1 MISEIPRL
9 VMRGNTRSEG
19 GSKRIKIISGA
30 SPLEQLDLQN
40 FEGNAQGLRVLTQLE
55 GHLFDG
61 GRRPTFATLGT
72 FIKYP
77 WSSGHAVSIQKQK
90 FGFFQSEKE
99 HIEEIASELGLIPK
113 GGGSWVRHPLV
124 YLVEA
129 ADDICYAII
138 DLEDALEVGILDFGE
153 VEPILLNGLNPA
165 EADQYQTICAK
176 DLPRRLSYLRGKV
189 VDYLVREVIDVFQ
202 EEEDSILNG
211 EFDDDLISGCG
222 EPAKNIVNSAKN
234 LASKKVFH
242 QPRKTQIEIG
252 AYSIIDV
259 LLTALCDANSEFK
272 ERTPSFKAQR
282 VFDLLGVNAP
292 DQRQEPYQSLIRITD
307 FVSGSTDKYA
317 AQLSRRLIGWIFDPY
332 RNSAAAEGTPSQ
344 GRSPF
349 EVMRKCFIA
358 HENLVPALADGQ
370 ESVPDLIRWCDA
382 RRHPLS
388 VAAARTL
395 ALQNADVVFLMGAR
409 FNWIFHFGQ
418 PPRYAPDVK
427 VIQLDIA
434 PEEIGHNKATEVR
447 STDP

>member
-61 GRRPTFATLGT
+61 GLRPTFATLGT

-165 EADQYQTICAK
+165 EADQYQTICA
-176 DLPRRLSYLRGKV
+176 
-189 VDYLVREVIDVFQ
+189 
-202 EEEDSILNG
+202 
-211 EFDDDLISGCG
+211 
-222 EPAKNIVNSAKN
+222 
-234 LASKKVFH
+234 
-242 QPRKTQIEIG
+242 
-252 AYSIIDV
+252 
-259 LLTALCDANSEFK
+259 
-272 ERTPSFKAQR
+272 
-282 VFDLLGVNAP
+282 
-292 DQRQEPYQSLIRITD
+292 
-307 FVSGSTDKYA
+307 
-317 AQLSRRLIGWIFDPY
+317 
-332 RNSAAAEGTPSQ
+332 
-344 GRSPF
+344 
-349 EVMRKCFIA
+349 
-358 HENLVPALADGQ
+358 
-370 ESVPDLIRWCDA
+370 
-382 RRHPLS
+382 
-388 VAAARTL
+388 
-395 ALQNADVVFLMGAR
+395 
-409 FNWIFHFGQ
+409 
-418 PPRYAPDVK
+418 
-427 VIQLDIA
+427 
-434 PEEIGHNKATEVR
+434 
-447 STDP
+447 